1 MCKHTPY
8 VHVSCTHRLSRTAR
22 KSCADKHKCL
32 RLVSAN
38 AVAYAQVVGVESGE
52 RMVQN
57 PLRFLTVA
65 LVFVKAARAFCCR
78 VALDNFGSGLSS
90 FVYLRT
96 FTVDCIK
103 IDGAFVGNVTQ
114 ADSVDRVVVLAI
126 VNVAHALGLTM
137 VAEHVDSADVF
148 ATLAELGVDLIQG
161 FLISQPKP
169 LKNIFEKSAL

>member
-1 MCKHTPY
+1 
-8 VHVSCTHRLSRTAR
+8 
-22 KSCADKHKCL
+22 
-32 RLVSAN
+32 
-38 AVAYAQVVGVESGE
+38 
-52 RMVQN
+52 MVQN

-65 LVFVKAARAFCCR
+65 LAFVKAARAFSCR
-78 VALDNFGSGLSS
+78 VALDDFGSGLSS

-114 ADSVDRVVVLAI
+114 ADSVVVLAI
-126 VNVAHALGLTM
+126 ANVAHALGLTM
-137 VAEHVDSADVF
+137 VAEHVESADVF